1 MNLLKKLQNAITRAT
16 VKLVNSATKTQ
27 SLQIGL
33 VAGEI
38 KGGIEHMEPYGFTS
52 HPHVGAEGIAV
63 FFGGDRSNGVVIVAA
78 DKRYRLLNLADGEVA
93 LYDDQGQQIVF
104 KRAGIVVKT
113 PKTLDAECGGDVT
126 VTAPNVNIIGNVSVT
141 GRMSV
146 SGDVQ
151 SSGSIQAAGD
161 VKAGSISLNSHT
173 HTGVQPGSSNTGAPQ

>member
-33 VAGEI
+33 LAGEL

-63 FFGGDRSNGVVIVAA
+63 FFGGDRSNGVVIVTA

-93 LYDDQGQQIVF
+93 LYDDQGQQIVL
-104 KRAGIVVKT
+104 KRSGIVVKT
-113 PKTLDAECGGDVT
+113 PKTLTAECGGDVS
-126 VTAPNVNIIGNVSVT
+126 VTAPKVNITANLSVT
-141 GRMSV
+141 GNV
-146 SGDVQ
+146 TVNGE
-151 SSGSIQAAGD
+151 IQASGD

-173 HTGVQPGSSNTGAPQ
+173 HTGVETGSSNTGGPQ